1 MHFVPM
7 AEVWVKELVK
17 KFGEVTAV
25 NRASIDCRDG
35 EFLVLLGPS
44 GCGKT
49 TILRTIAGLEEPTAG
64 EIYIGDRLVND
75 IPPKD
80 REIAMV
86 FQNYALYP
94 HMTVR
99 ENIAFPLKMKKI
111 KKEEIEERVQSVSK
125 MLEIDKLLDRKPKEL
140 SGGQRQRVALGR
152 AIVRNPKVFLMDEPL
167 SNLDAKLRAYMRAE
181 LKKLHERIKVTT
193 IYVTHDQV
201 EAMTMA
207 TRIAL
212 LRNGELQQLGTP
224 SEIYNNPANTF
235 VGGFVGTPPMN
246 FIEGRIEGKTFMTHF
261 MEYELGAGVG
271 VNIEKEKVILGIR
284 PEDITI
290 SEKGDVEGEVYVVE
304 PLGSEQIVT
313 IKFGEDLIL
322 VKAPPNLDIGVGEK
336 IKLSFNREKIYLFDG
351 DTLNSISI

>member
-1 MHFVPM
+1 MG
-7 AEVWVKELVK
+7 EVRIKELIKRFENVA
-17 KFGEVTAV
+17 AV
-25 NRASIDCRDG
+25 NRVSIDCRDG

-49 TILRTIAGLEEPTAG
+49 TILRTIAGLEEPTEG
-64 EIYIGDRLVND
+64 EIYIDNKLVND

-80 REIAMV
+80 RGIAMV

-99 ENIAFPLKMKKI
+99 ENIAFPLKMKKM
-111 KKEEIEERVQSVSK
+111 KKEEIDDRVQKVAK
-125 MLEIDKLLDRKPKEL
+125 MLEIEKLLDRKPKEL

-152 AIVRNPKVFLMDEPL
+152 AVVRNPKVFLMDEPL
-167 SNLDAKLRAYMRAE
+167 SNLDAKLRTYMRAE

-193 IYVTHDQV
+193 VYVTHDQV

-212 LRNGELQQLGTP
+212 LKEGELQQIGTP

-246 FIEGRIEGKTFMTHF
+246 FIEGSAKGKTFVSQGI
-261 MEYELGAGVG
+261 EYDLPGVRM
-271 VNIEKEKVILGIR
+271 EKEKVILGIR
-284 PEDITI
+284 PEDVKI
-290 SEKGDVEGEVYVVE
+290 SEDGNIEGEVYVVE
-304 PLGSEQIVT
+304 PLGSEQIIT
-313 IKFGEDLIL
+313 IKIGEALII
-322 VKAPPNLDIGVGEK
+322 VKTSPDTELKVGEK
-336 IKLSFNREKIYLFDG
+336 VKISFNPQKIHLFDG
-351 DTLNSISI
+351 ETLCAI

>member
-1 MHFVPM
+1 M
-7 AEVWVKELVK
+7 AGVQVKELVK

-25 NRASIDCRDG
+25 NRVSLGCRDG

-49 TILRTIAGLEEPTAG
+49 TILRTIAGLEEVTDG
-64 EIYIGDRLVND
+64 EIYIGDKLVND

-99 ENIAFPLKMKKI
+99 ENMAFPLKMKKI

-246 FIEGRIEGKTFMTHF
+246 FIEGKIEGKTFMAHSI
-261 MEYELGAGVG
+261 EYELGAG

-284 PEDITI
+284 PEDIAI

-313 IKFGEDLIL
+313 IKLGEDLIL
-322 VKAPPNLDIGVGEK
+322 VKAPPTLDIEVSEK
-336 IKLSFNREKIYLFDG
+336 IKLSFNREKIHLFDG
-351 DTLNSISI
+351 DTLNAIPFSM

>member
-1 MHFVPM
+1 M
-7 AEVWVKELVK
+7 AEVRVKELVK
-17 KFGEVTAV
+17 RFGNVTAV
-25 NRASIDCRDG
+25 NKVSIDCRDG

-49 TILRTIAGLEEPTAG
+49 TILRTIAGLEEPTEG
-64 EIYIGDRLVND
+64 EIYIGKRLVND
-75 IPPKD
+75 LPPKD

-99 ENIAFPLKMKKI
+99 DNMAFPLKMKKM
-111 KKEEIEERVQSVSK
+111 KREEIDERVHRVAK
-125 MLEIDKLLDRKPKEL
+125 MLEIEQFLDRKPKEL

-167 SNLDAKLRAYMRAE
+167 SNLDAKLRTYMRAE

-212 LRNGELQQLGTP
+212 LKDGRLQQIGTP
-224 SEIYNNPANTF
+224 FEIYNNPANTF

-246 FIEGRIEGKTFMTHF
+246 FIEGSARGKTFVAEG
-261 MEYELGAGVG
+261 MECDLPSSVELDKA
-271 VNIEKEKVILGIR
+271 ILGIR
-284 PEDITI
+284 PEDIAI
-290 SEKGDVEGEVYVVE
+290 SEDGGIEGEVYVVE
-304 PLGSEQIVT
+304 PLGYEQIVNV
-313 IKFGEDLIL
+313 KVGGELIV
-322 VKAPPNLDIGVGEK
+322 VKTAPDMSVGVGERV
-336 IKLSFNREKIYLFDG
+336 KLLFNRGKIHLFDG
-351 DTLNSISI
+351 ETLAVI